1 MCSSL
6 ARSCA
11 SLLLLALVATGCAQ
25 SFGRFGYAREAMLPG
40 LTVDATGFRANHP
53 SADLV
58 RFATPSDVWS
68 PIALNEFEQTVV
80 LRGAVGT
87 PNKLRASLLGAG
99 CLLYFPNGVD
109 LRLGSTGAPYLS
121 WGEGSIG
128 PGNPTPPS
136 PWVALSFR
144 DVQPPLMFVGMDK
157 PLSLKTTGR
166 PGQWRIRSEG
176 AFTGWVKVVTPL
188 GTEGKAATTA
198 AALGEIVK
206 RIRKRL
212 KFWTQPVPTLTA
224 TKVTDD
230 GTSVT
235 ATWEFDKPGAM
246 VPQPII
252 LAPLGGYGI
261 KLQTPYEEADV
272 ATEQGP
278 VAYLLGPRL
287 TVRFPLRRVPSG
299 RSLAAGD
306 QEEMIGSASPLDV
319 PTVVEYALSCLSPQ
333 CDPAR
338 LSQGRETLRAYLG
351 EAAYGEE
358 PITGQRLP
366 FDATGRGADLAAAH
380 AILMQGL
387 DASGLTSEPNSL
399 LTSLVWRRDWY
410 TWRFAGGDGA
420 LSRRASALA
429 SIAAALCPEPRRRL
443 DGALFHAG
451 LAAERGLAKWLAN
464 RRRGPA
470 AFSFAEPMA
479 GLRDALFLNPAG
491 SAEGKRYLDSLCAE
505 IRTYSDLPIWVES
518 KGTEATLSWPA
529 VAGGPTELA
538 LGTGYPVSIVSRAN
552 LDAFESRQS
561 LGTLNLKGRSPLNG
575 RCSIV
580 MARPE
585 WAAPLPAVAPI
596 PRWEEPIR
604 G

>member
-1 MCSSL
+1 M
-6 ARSCA
+6 ARNCA
-11 SLLLLALVATGCAQ
+11 SLLLLALFSSSWAQ
-25 SFGRFGYAREAMLPG
+25 SFGRFGYVREAALPG
-40 LTVDATGFRANHP
+40 LTVDAAGFRANHP
-53 SADLV
+53 SADRV
-58 RFATPSDVWS
+58 RFATASDVWS
-68 PIALNEFEQTVV
+68 PVSLNEVEQTVV
-80 LRGAVGT
+80 LRGAIGT

-99 CLLYFPNGVD
+99 CLMYFPNGID

-128 PGNPTPPS
+128 PGNPTPAS
-136 PWVALSFR
+136 PWLALSFR
-144 DVQPPLMFVGMDK
+144 DAQPPLMFVGMDK

-166 PGQWRIRSEG
+166 PGQWRIQSDG
-176 AFTGWVKVVTPL
+176 PYAGWVKVVTPL
-188 GTEGKAATTA
+188 GTEGRAATTA
-198 AALGEIVK
+198 SALGEIVK

-212 KFWTQPVPTLTA
+212 KFWTQPVPVLLS

-246 VPQPII
+246 VPQPVI

-261 KLQTPYEEADV
+261 KLQTPYEEAEV

-278 VAYLLGPRL
+278 VAYCMGLRL

-299 RSLAAGD
+299 RSLASGD

-338 LSQGRETLRAYLG
+338 LTRGKETLRAFLG
-351 EAAYGEE
+351 EVAYGDE

-366 FDATGRGADLAAAH
+366 FEPSGKGADLVAAH

-410 TWRFAGGDGA
+410 TWRFHARDAGLA
-420 LSRRASALA
+420 RRTSALA

-443 DGALFHAG
+443 EGAMLHAG
-451 LAAERGLAKWLAN
+451 LAAERGYAKWLAN

-470 AFSFAEPMA
+470 AYAFSEPMA

-491 SAEGKRYLDSLCAE
+491 STEGKRYLESLCAE
-505 IRTYSDLPIWVES
+505 IRTYSDLPIWVEQ
-518 KGTEATLSWPA
+518 KGTEATLSWPSL
-529 VAGGPTELA
+529 AGGTTELA
-538 LGTGYPVSIVSRAN
+538 LGTGYPVRVVTRSN
-552 LDAFESRQS
+552 LESFEAREGLGS
-561 LGTLNLKGRSPLNG
+561 LGLKGRTPLNG
-575 RCSIV
+575 RCSVVI
-580 MARPE
+580 ARPE
-585 WAAPLPAVAPI
+585 WAGSLPSVAPI
-596 PRWEEPIR
+596 PRWEEPMR
-604 G
+604 GP